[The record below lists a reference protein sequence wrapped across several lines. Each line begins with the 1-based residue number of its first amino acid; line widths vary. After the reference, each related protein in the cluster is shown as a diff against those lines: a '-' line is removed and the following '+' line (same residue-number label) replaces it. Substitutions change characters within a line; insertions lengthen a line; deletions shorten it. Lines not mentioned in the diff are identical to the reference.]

1 MSAFEIA
8 HLKQCYK
15 RADTRARRLQIIVDA
30 FLYHG
35 VTARS
40 RDFITFMGDV
50 PDILIPTH
58 PTYGDVQKY
67 WKQFDIFHTEW
78 MKLDNEE
85 TFAEYLHRQNQ
96 RHDIDN

>member
-1 MSAFEIA
+1 MSGFEIA
-8 HLKQCYK
+8 HLKECYK
-15 RADTRARRLQIIVDA
+15 RVETRARRNQIIIDA

-35 VTARS
+35 VTERS
-40 RDFITFMGDV
+40 RAFITFMNDV

-58 PTYGDVQKY
+58 PGYSDVQKF

-85 TFAEYLHRQNQ
+85 TFDEYLHRQNQ